1 MSTNPLN
8 DISKV
13 YLEQV
18 VSPKVEEGYQPIGK
32 EQENRMYRRAGNLAR
47 TSLSSTGNQKLTAAT
62 KSARIVSAITRQK
75 ERERFDRIG
84 QDPTHNEEAKK
95 PNDGNLAN
103 NYPPYDKVTRGDVIA
118 GRLGKDEMGGKKKNK
133 NVREGFSNW
142 REDLSEVMSSVEKE
156 DGDVKITEKKVQNKV
171 KTSAMGGG
179 INLPEAVQGIGG
191 TLVEMVEIGEEFIYE
206 SVNIAAQYFCEQ
218 GLNEYGIDILIEELG
233 LEDFAAFVFELA
245 EDYTIIEARA
255 GGVRVEPVTAKGQ
268 KFKSGKPTGK
278 SLARL
283 RAQKAAR
290 REAEAKASA
299 AKPSG
304 MKAALQRQS
313 AVASAK
319 KQQPKKKGVLDRVAG
334 AVLKGMERH
343 QQATS
348 AARQAFQT
356 GMQRHRAATSTASNL
371 AKETGKT
378 AVKAGK
384 VAGHFAKS
392 AASGASQTAKGI
404 KKAVVGE
411 ETELQ
416 EKITAKT
423 DMGMAIKDFYASKS
437 PQLAGRTKEERRKA
451 AIAAVLTA
459 RRGGKKLGE
468 QAMEMQ
474 PKTQPE
480 KPQKPQNT
488 AAINQVLLAKQQ
500 ADTAQKNLAARQR
513 MAAQKGVNLSSLT
526 SGYEPE
532 GEVIGEEDYDTMK
545 DRHLERG
552 GMGAR
557 SSTSPAKTSTAK
569 PQTDAERK
577 ASMAKQRE
585 NARKALELVR
595 QQTLSKY
602 GKGSLM

>member
-290 REAEAKASA
+290 KEAEAKASA